1 MSIIPKVDTMGSYAY
16 SNIAINAKYIYIFF

>member
-16 SNIAINAKYIYIFF
+16 SNIAINAKKYIYFL